1 MHLLIDSDSLV
12 YAAGFVANEEGQEAL
27 ACYQANES
35 IKRILQETQ
44 CDTYQLYLS
53 GSNNFRYKIY
63 PEYKANRV
71 DMKRPIHLQTIR
83 EHLVGEWGATV
94 TDGIEADDAVVI
106 AQYAGEDTCI
116 SHVDKD
122 IDQAAGKH
130 YNPTKKLFYD
140 VSDEQGMRHFYY
152 QLIMGDRAD
161 NILGFDGKMRN
172 AVPKFLQ
179 PRIDELLDMSLPE
192 EMLEHVLIMWGG
204 YDCDPQRLIEFN
216 QAAHCLW
223 MQRKEEDDW
232 RNYLNDDTMTDFG
245 LPVGS
250 IRLLPAPFEQQADVG
265 HQNLSV

>member
-106 AQYAGEDTCI
+106 AQYSSKDSGEDTCI

-161 NILGFDGKMRN
+161 NIPGYDGKMRN
-172 AVPKFLQ
+172 KVPKFLY
-179 PRIDELLDMSLPE
+179 
-192 EMLEHVLIMWGG
+192 EHVDALQWCSSNEDLLRQVSDIWGCW
-204 YDCDPQRLIEFN
+204 DDEVRWKQFN

-232 RNYLNDDTMTDFG
+232 RNYLNDNLMGELG
-245 LPVGS
+245 LPVDL
-250 IRLLPAPFEQQADVG
+250 IRNLPSPY
-265 HQNLSV
+265 

>member
-1 MHLLIDSDSLV
+1 MHLLVDSDSLC

-27 ACYQANES
+27 ACYQASES

-44 CDTYQLYLS
+44 CNTYQLYLS

-106 AQYAGEDTCI
+106 AQYASEDTCI
-116 SHVDKD
+116 SHIDKD

-140 VSDEQGMRHFYY
+140 VSDEQGMHHFFW
-152 QLIMGDRAD
+152 QILMGDKTD
-161 NILGFDGKMRN
+161 NIPGWDGKMRN
-172 AVPKFLQ
+172 KVPQFMFPMMDDLAFAN
-179 PRIDELLDMSLPE
+179 SAE
-192 EMLEHVLIMWGG
+192 EMLDTILKLHIA
-204 YDCDPQRLIEFN
+204 DPTDIARYM
-216 QAAHCLW
+216 HCLW
-223 MQRKEEDDW
+223 IQRKEDDEW
-232 RNYLNDDTMTDFG
+232 VNHMNVSTMEALG
-245 LPVGS
+245 L
-250 IRLLPAPFEQQADVG
+250 QADSILLSRQHLEQLVEDG
-265 HQNLSV
+265 HQSSNA